1 MAKTFKALSALLSYP
16 SEELQAAAPDLRAVL
31 KEEGL
36 VPGFGAEGGVP
47 KGPAASLSRLI
58 DEIETGELFD
68 LQERYV
74 LLFDRTRSLSLHLF
88 EHIHGESRDRGQ
100 ALVDLGQLYER
111 HGLFLDVKELPDYL
125 PLFLEFLSTL
135 PFEEARALLAEPL
148 HIAAALEQRLRKR
161 KSAYASVFWALQ
173 RIANAKPS
181 AEGLKSL
188 SGEEDSDPNDLEA
201 LDRIWA
207 EEPVTFGPAP
217 AAGACSGDRVAA
229 RIRAALRPAS
239 PDAGPFPKH

>member
-111 HGLFLDVKELPDYL
+111 HGLFLDAKELPDYL

-173 RIANAKPS
+173 RIANAKLS

-201 LDRIWA
+201 LDRIW
-207 EEPVTFGPAP
+207 P
-217 AAGACSGDRVAA
+217 R
-229 RIRAALRPAS
+229 S
-239 PDAGPFPKH
+239 P